1 LKFCRATK
9 IWWRWDLLGSELWP
23 LSWGVEREFIT
34 REQGV
39 ERLEKITHFFRMPT
53 GFTASG
59 RIFWKAAPAK

>member
-1 LKFCRATK
+1 L
-9 IWWRWDLLGSELWP
+9 
-23 LSWGVEREFIT
+23 WGVEREFIT

-59 RIFWKAAPAK
+59 RIFWKGAPAK